1 MSTTNDPTTN
11 ETTLSRD
18 EPRSQTFEDLDGH
31 EWTVALNFITLRE
44 IKKLGVDLGV
54 VEKLGPVWAKI
65 LSEDELALRV
75 IWQAVEKSD
84 ETSEDD
90 WLGRM
95 DGETLEAAR
104 DALLGAIENFSPAKR
119 VMIAASAAKVHE
131 KYREA
136 IAEAA
141 TRISSLT
148 DETIQRAMKK
158 LRQRP
163 PGRKQSK

>member
-1 MSTTNDPTTN
+1 
-11 ETTLSRD
+11 
-18 EPRSQTFEDLDGH
+18 
-31 EWTVALNFITLRE
+31 VALNFITLRE
-44 IKKLGVDLGV
+44 IKELGVDLGV

-104 DALLGAIENFSPAKR
+104 DALLGAIENFSPAKLG
-119 VMIAASAAKVHE
+119 MIRASAAKIQE
-131 KYREA
+131 SYQRA
-136 IAEAA
+136 IVE
-141 TRISSLT
+141 TTLEISNLT
-148 DETIQRAMKK
+148 DETIERAKKK

-163 PGRKQSK
+163 PGRKRSK